1 MVYIGIKNTLLSHK
15 VRKHTFWEQK
25 KREIALTTE
34 KGREIL
40 HKRELLRGIRDGGG
54 RMGGRLR
61 GDERGASI
69 IQRTAIVV
77 NTGGS

>member
-1 MVYIGIKNTLLSHK
+1 MGA
-15 VRKHTFWEQK
+15 K

-61 GDERGASI
+61 GDERGE
-69 IQRTAIVV
+69 
-77 NTGGS
+77 GGINYSEDSHCGQYWR